1 MEPRKSARLPHGP
14 DRKEIRD
21 PYGHVAQRK
30 QVETNAALGFGSG
43 IQVRL
48 PAVGSL
54 FADAHYDFFFLDRV
68 PSPVIPV
75 RVGLGLP

>member
-43 IQVRL
+43 IQVRR
-48 PAVGSL
+48 PAAAGMDDIEFLRRSRHRGSDV
-54 FADAHYDFFFLDRV
+54 ASR
-68 PSPVIPV
+68 
-75 RVGLGLP
+75 